1 MTLKWLILF
10 LCLFV
15 KFSSGEP
22 KELRCKLERSKI
34 CLLENLSWT
43 GPLGPKLP
51 NLSSKHTLIVNSGS
65 VSNFS
70 EVLVNQLGNIIK
82 LQLGQLDIR
91 TIYISPKWVSLKAES
106 NQIFEL
112 MIEDLPRPVDGDDYS
127 KSFENISSSEPEQE
141 EFRINT
147 EVSVADEPVSRPINN
162 LRLLNLKNNKLKS
175 INKLK
180 FLYQLEELIL
190 DGNQIE
196 YFEMDTFG
204 NMQMLKKVSL
214 KKNKINQIT
223 TEKQIY
229 LPALEHLSLAY
240 NELKKLDVEKW
251 TMLQLANLDLSH
263 NHLNQMDVK
272 TLDQFVSLEKLAMDK
287 NSWHCTWL
295 DSAVKNIERNNV
307 QLEYYNEPCPDK
319 QSKLKGL
326 CCSYAQPV
334 EDESLSALDRIKRI
348 EDAHSNLKT
357 DLNEKVNTF
366 QNTWTEN
373 WKALHQQ
380 AEEKLKPYKELESR
394 MQKDD
399 NNKAKQAGENLE
411 RLINDCK
418 RLIDELQTINQK
430 NKEYSQRFTNLFYT
444 TLAEKNK
451 LIQEMSTAAKLQEEM
466 KKYEVSF
473 NANN

>member
-1 MTLKWLILF
+1 M
-10 LCLFV
+10 
-15 KFSSGEP
+15 KFSLGEP
-22 KELRCKLERSKI
+22 KELQCKLERSKI
-34 CLLENLSWT
+34 CLLENLIWT

-51 NLSSKHTLIVNSGS
+51 DLTSKHTLIVNSGS

-70 EVLVNQLGNIIK
+70 EILVDQLGNITK

-112 MIEDLPRPVDGDDYS
+112 MIENLPRPFNGDDYS
-127 KSFENISSSEPEQE
+127 KGYENTNYSGPDRE
-141 EFRINT
+141 EYNT
-147 EVSVADEPVSRPINN
+147 EVPVSDEPVSRPVNN
-162 LRLLNLKNNKLKS
+162 LRFLNLMNNKLKS

-180 FLYQLEELIL
+180 LLYQLEELVL

-204 NMQMLKKVSL
+204 NMQKLKKVSL
-214 KKNKINQIT
+214 KKNKINHIT
-223 TEKQIY
+223 TEEQIN
-229 LPALEHLSLAY
+229 LAALEHLSLAY
-240 NELKKLDVEKW
+240 NELQKLEVKKW

-263 NHLNQMDVK
+263 NHLSQMDVE
-272 TLDQFVSLEKLAMDK
+272 TLDQFVSLEKLAMAK
-287 NSWHCTWL
+287 NSWYCTWL
-295 DSAVKNIERNNV
+295 DNAVRNIKRNYV
-307 QLEYYNEPCPDK
+307 QLEHYDEPCPDK
-319 QSKLKGL
+319 QYKIEGL
-326 CCSYAQPV
+326 CCSYAHPV
-334 EDESLSALDRIKRI
+334 EDEPLSTLDRIKRI

-357 DLNEKVNTF
+357 NLNEKVNTF
-366 QNTWTEN
+366 QNKWTEN
-373 WKALHQQ
+373 WKALHKQ

-399 NNKAKQAGENLE
+399 SNKAKKAAEKLE

-418 RLIDELQTINQK
+418 RLISELQIVNQNNKAYNQK
-430 NKEYSQRFTNLFYT
+430 FTNLFYT

-451 LIQEMSTAAKLQEEM
+451 LIQEMSTAAKLEEEM
-466 KKYEVSF
+466 KKYELSF